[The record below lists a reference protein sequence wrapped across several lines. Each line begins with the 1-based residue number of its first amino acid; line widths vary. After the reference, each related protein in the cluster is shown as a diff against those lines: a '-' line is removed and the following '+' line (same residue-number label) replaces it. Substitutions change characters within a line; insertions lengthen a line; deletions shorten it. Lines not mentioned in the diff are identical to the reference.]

1 MVTALFLIR
10 INYIK
15 RLFECNREISKSFKF
30 KKINLYIKFQS
41 YLCKENNNL
50 ITTDILQTRLKKC

>member
-1 MVTALFLIR
+1 MVTALFLIG

-30 KKINLYIKFQS
+30 KKINLDIKFQS
-41 YLCKENNNL
+41 YLLKENNNL
-50 ITTDILQTRLKKC
+50 ITTDI